1 MTKIEFLARKL
12 VERKMGPSSVARID
26 AQEDGSFEV
35 FGTADNKHFLRVGKI
50 GLRKD
55 SSLESRIS
63 ALLTGEKS
71 KTLSVPLGYVAAAQR
86 LLSSGAG
93 KKFPDSLWIRGA
105 GEAVTGK
112 ARVSI
117 RKEGENTISF
127 SFEIPWSASFRF
139 SRILPES
146 AHGIAKK
153 AMKVYGEAKFAKAA
167 GEEMIYFLNIVAND
181 AKFALEKAL
190 KVSLKDDGHNSPP
203 ASLSMSGADV
213 FLKGGV
219 YRVKGS
225 AKVPKKVFAS
235 LEF

>member
-1 MTKIEFLARKL
+1 MTKIESFARKL
-12 VERKMGPSSVARID
+12 VERKMGLSAAVRID

-55 SSLESRIS
+55 SALESRI
-63 ALLTGEKS
+63 AAQLTREKS
-71 KTLSVPLGYVAAAQR
+71 KTLSVPFGYVEAAQR
-86 LLSSGAG
+86 LLSSGAD
-93 KKFPDSLWIRGA
+93 KKFPDSLWMRGV

-153 AMKVYGEAKFAKAA
+153 AMKVYGEAKFAKRA

-181 AKFALEKAL
+181 AQRAIENAL
-190 KVSLKDDGHNSPP
+190 KVSFKDDGHNSPP
-203 ASLSMSGADV
+203 TLSMSGADV
-213 FLKGGV
+213 FLKGGM